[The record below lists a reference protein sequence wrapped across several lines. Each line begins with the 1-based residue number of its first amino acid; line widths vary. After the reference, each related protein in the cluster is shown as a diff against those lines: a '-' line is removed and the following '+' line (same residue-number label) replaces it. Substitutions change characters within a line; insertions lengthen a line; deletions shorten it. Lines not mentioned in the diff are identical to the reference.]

1 MRNPT
6 PPPITDDTR
15 ELIVRRR
22 QAIATGDETSYA
34 ALNTEVRRA
43 IRKVDGFLIRMA
55 RYADDTQL
63 VISGPRRRLPDMQ
76 VALEKTLDTLATFFM
91 QNGMKINAAKT
102 ELMIIGDRDALRT
115 AATGAVPKCAP
126 EQRPTSSRLLAP
138 LSEALLSRSL
148 PERTLQTPPGTMSSS
163 EARSGR
169 PLLLAVLAV
178 TLLQPRAT
186 ASALTTPSSPTPDG
200 GDCMPAIAAKC
211 FNEVARDLACQRGGV
226 NCAGRD
232 AVDMCYTLDDAL
244 NCTSDI
250 IDGDCRA
257 PDGRLTY
264 DAWLRGL
271 RSVQSHLCA
280 NDATNMQALIRPTPC
295 WEPAQFLRCLESS
308 ATVHHPADLLRVQAG
323 RRRVPTALSAFLLE
337 TPCRASCWE
346 QPRPA
351 GASGGGVAAIALLA
365 VLAAALA
372 AALAVVTYR
381 TSCFRIPIARG

>member
-1 MRNPT
+1 
-6 PPPITDDTR
+6 
-15 ELIVRRR
+15 
-22 QAIATGDETSYA
+22 
-34 ALNTEVRRA
+34 
-43 IRKVDGFLIRMA
+43 
-55 RYADDTQL
+55 
-63 VISGPRRRLPDMQ
+63 
-76 VALEKTLDTLATFFM
+76 
-91 QNGMKINAAKT
+91 
-102 ELMIIGDRDALRT
+102 
-115 AATGAVPKCAP
+115 
-126 EQRPTSSRLLAP
+126 
-138 LSEALLSRSL
+138 
-148 PERTLQTPPGTMSSS
+148 MSSS

-308 ATVHHPADLLRVQAG
+308 ATVHHPADLLRVQLDADECRAIRDSSWQCVSRAATAG
-323 RRRVPTALSAFLLE
+323 CGPDPAPSAALQTALSAFLLE